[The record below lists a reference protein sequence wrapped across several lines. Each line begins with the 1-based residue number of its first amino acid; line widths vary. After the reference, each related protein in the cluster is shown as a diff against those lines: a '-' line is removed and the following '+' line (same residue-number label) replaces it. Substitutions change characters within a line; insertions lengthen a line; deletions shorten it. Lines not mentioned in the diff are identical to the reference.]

1 MRNSVRFLYEVFL
14 FLMRFHPKNS
24 CLCPNPHEVL
34 SNLRERNPKPHEV
47 LRNLMSFGDV
57 FSYEDFFHM
66 RILDLVILRND
77 FANEILMPYFK
88 HFKLNVYR

>member
-47 LRNLMSFGDV
+47 LRNLMSFGDF

-66 RILDLVILRND
+66 RISDLVILLND